1 MNRFLITFNRHHLR
15 VQLNL
20 EKLNGFIYLAY
31 NLSKKKKTKKLTQVN
46 VSWVNKLKKVNKLA
60 KANEVKVSFGREVYI
75 KFT

>member
-31 NLSKKKKTKKLTQVN
+31 NLSKKKTTKKLTQVN